1 AGDEAL
7 AQRVDRGDV
16 NEQRREK
23 NERDRVGQINAFVEL
38 RPHFQGR
45 AEEMR
50 DEGEQADDKEVC
62 DVRSA
67 PLFEQEIEADTQ
79 VNQPD
84 QRKIQTLHHVR
95 IAHLQ
100 CIQVGDPFA
109 RHVAA
114 LVAPFQQVTEDQRIA
129 EAELAFRLIEVNLDV
144 RGPSYLIKRLAS
156 GSADV
161 QQHIAAI
168 NAGE

>member
-1 AGDEAL
+1 
-7 AQRVDRGDV
+7 
-16 NEQRREK
+16 
-23 NERDRVGQINAFVEL
+23 INAYVEL
-38 RPHFQGR
+38 CSQFKGR
-45 AEEMR
+45 AKEMR
-50 DEGEQADDKEVC
+50 DVCEQADDEEVC

-67 PLFEQEIEADTQ
+67 PLFEQEINADTQ

-84 QRKIQTLHHVR
+84 QRKIQPLHRVR

-100 CIQVGDPFA
+100 GIQVGDPFA
-109 RHVAA
+109 GHVAA
-114 LVAPFQQVTEDQRIA
+114 LVATFQQVTEDQRIA
-129 EAELAFRLIEVNLDV
+129 KAELAFRLIEVNLDV